1 MRTRHVTILSILAA
15 MVLASCAGSAKLA
28 RQSDE
33 ALAKGDV
40 RKAYD
45 RALRAIEKDP
55 LNAAA
60 RSSYTAAS
68 RRVAD
73 DYKFRV
79 RALAVE
85 DSLGAAGLA
94 LEFRDFR
101 GTVAHNGTLLV
112 PDEAYEADETRLMR
126 TAARTHYELGRASMA
141 ARRPKEAWREYEACM
156 HFDGWADC
164 EKQQLRA
171 HKAATTRVALFPF
184 EDGARVPGLTQEV
197 AAQVER
203 ELFSRAGAA
212 FRFTQLV
219 EPENITG
226 IMTVSQASRMNRG
239 DALTLGGKVGAD
251 RVLVGRIAGLRSNNE
266 LKLMTIPIY
275 RKVQYK
281 DATGATLVR
290 WDESTLHVIT
300 RERQVTVNW
309 DFDVMDVK
317 SGSVLAHRAV
327 PSVTA
332 ARVVWTD
339 FRPDGDCDLYSL
351 LPPDVR
357 RSDTVRAKRVDS
369 EWDERCGTWTLPDL
383 LRKSRDAR
391 VRITW
396 SKEYRG
402 DFRGVDTRRRPV
414 WLGELPG
421 EDDLAF
427 VALDGAWRPVLATL
441 QELDER
447 D

>member
-1 MRTRHVTILSILAA
+1 
-15 MVLASCAGSAKLA
+15 
-28 RQSDE
+28 
-33 ALAKGDV
+33 
-40 RKAYD
+40 
-45 RALRAIEKDP
+45 
-55 LNAAA
+55 
-60 RSSYTAAS
+60 
-68 RRVAD
+68 
-73 DYKFRV
+73 
-79 RALAVE
+79 
-85 DSLGAAGLA
+85 
-94 LEFRDFR
+94 
-101 GTVAHNGTLLV
+101 
-112 PDEAYEADETRLMR
+112 
-126 TAARTHYELGRASMA
+126 
-141 ARRPKEAWREYEACM
+141 M

-164 EKQQLRA
+164 EKQQLKA
-171 HKAATTRVALFPF
+171 NKAATTRLALFPF
-184 EDGARVPGLTQEV
+184 EDGARIPGLTQEV

-203 ELFSRAGAA
+203 ELFSRANSA

-226 IMTVSQASRMNRG
+226 IMTVSQANRMNRG

-266 LKLMTIPIY
+266 LKLMTVPIY
-275 RKVQYK
+275 RKVTYK

-317 SGSVLAHRAV
+317 SGAVLAHRAV
-327 PSVTA
+327 PSNTA

-339 FRPDGDCDLYSL
+339 FRPEGDCDLYSL

-357 RSDTVRAKRVDS
+357 SRDTVRAKRVDS

-391 VRITW
+391 IRITW

-402 DFRGVDTRRRPV
+402 DFRGVDTRRHPV

-427 VALDGAWRPVLATL
+427 VALDDAWRPVLATL